1 MDVILKKCIDC
12 LNVLPVDKFNK
23 KNPKTGT
30 LKSKCKECEYKDQKI
45 WAKNN
50 KDKVRK
56 IQQRYDKKLSEERK
70 RIKEI
75 KIKKREIEKETIK
88 LQKLELKR
96 IRDEKRLENERLKYE
111 EKLRKKEYINGD
123 EYRNKRE
130 SRKKEIGRLK
140 YKKKMEN
147 PLYRFR
153 KKISTNIR
161 NSIVRQGYSKKS
173 SACQI
178 LGDEWEVVYEYF
190 NNLFLEGMSWEN
202 HGEWHIDHIIPI
214 STAKSE
220 EEIIKLS
227 HYTNLQPLWAEDN
240 LLKSNKLL

>member
-1 MDVILKKCIDC
+1 MSVILKKCTGC

-23 KNPKTGT
+23 KNTKTGT
-30 LKSKCKECEYKDQKI
+30 LKSKCKECTCKYSKI
-45 WAKNN
+45 WRDNN

-56 IQQRYDKKLSEERK
+56 IRQRYEKKLSEERK

-75 KIKKREIEKETIK
+75 KIKEKETIK
-88 LQKLELKR
+88 LQKLELKK

-111 EKLRKKEYINGD
+111 KKLRKQEYINSD
-123 EYRNKRE
+123 EYRNKIE

-140 YKKKMEN
+140 YKKRMEN

-161 NSIVRQGYSKKS
+161 NSIVRQGYSKES

-190 NNLFLEGMSWEN
+190 SNLFLEGMSWEN

-220 EEIIKLS
+220 EEIIRLS

>member
-1 MDVILKKCIDC
+1 MDVVLKKCIDC

-23 KNPKTGT
+23 RNPKTGT

-45 WAKNN
+45 WVKNN
-50 KDKVRK
+50 KDKVREIRK
-56 IQQRYDKKLSEERK
+56 RHNKKLSEERK

-75 KIKKREIEKETIK
+75 KIKKREMEKETIK

-96 IRDEKRLENERLKYE
+96 LRDVKRLESERLRYE
-111 EKLRKKEYINGD
+111 EKLRKKEYINSE
-123 EYRNKRE
+123 EY
-130 SRKKEIGRLK
+130 KKERGRLK
-140 YKKKMEN
+140 DKKKMEN

-153 KKISTNIR
+153 KKITNNIR

-173 SACQI
+173 SVRQI

-214 STAKSE
+214 STAKNE
-220 EEIIKLS
+220 EDIIKLS

-240 LLKSNKLL
+240 LLKSDKIL

>member
-1 MDVILKKCIDC
+1 MDVILKKCVDC
-12 LNVLPVDKFNK
+12 LNVLPVDKFNIR
-23 KNPKTGT
+23 NTKTGT

-50 KDKVRK
+50 KDKVREIRK
-56 IQQRYDKKLSEERK
+56 RYNKKLSEERK

-88 LQKLELKR
+88 LQKIELKR
-96 IRDEKRLENERLKYE
+96 LKSEKRLESERLKHE
-111 EKLRKKEYINGD
+111 EMLRKKEYFNSD
-123 EYRNKRE
+123 EYRKERE
-130 SRKKEIGRLK
+130 RLK

-153 KKISTNIR
+153 KKITNNIR

-173 SACQI
+173 SVRQI

-214 STAKSE
+214 STAKNE

-240 LLKSNKLL
+240 LLKSNKLYNTPP